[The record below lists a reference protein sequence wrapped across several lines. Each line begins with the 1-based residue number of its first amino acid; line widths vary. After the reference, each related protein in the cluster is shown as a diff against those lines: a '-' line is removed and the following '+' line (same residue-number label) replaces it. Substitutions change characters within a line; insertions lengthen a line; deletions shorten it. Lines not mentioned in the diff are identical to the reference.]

1 MSISVKAQT
10 KSFAGQSFSRKYAKE
25 LLQGVVASRPFGRR
39 RHFRTLLLRE
49 FQLCS
54 AKTAALSEQ
63 PTRKVFFEVM
73 AGKSVVTFSEAM
85 KRQSILL
92 QQMLQFR
99 SNVRSKATSA
109 AMDKGAPSWFRL
121 RIRARSI
128 GGPSARRS
136 EWR

>member
-39 RHFRTLLLRE
+39 RHSNPPPARVPARLRE
-49 FQLCS
+49 NGSFVR
-54 AKTAALSEQ
+54 AAYKEG
-63 PTRKVFFEVM
+63 FFEVI

-99 SNVRSKATSA
+99 PNVRSKATSA
-109 AMDKGAPSWFRL
+109 AMHKDAPSWFRL
-121 RIRARSI
+121 SL
-128 GGPSARRS
+128 G
-136 EWR
+136 